1 MANAHDARLAFDLD
15 AQLAAVARSGAQQ
28 IVVRWHAASS
38 LREPGFRADVEFLA
52 RCGFRHASRRRMG
65 IARASRG
72 GSI

>member
-38 LREPGFRADVEFLA
+38 LREPGFRADVE
-52 RCGFRHASRRRMG
+52 
-65 IARASRG
+65 
-72 GSI
+72 